1 MGILKESLKRG
12 CRTLVSRKIYVGLMI
27 IVPLAA
33 TFFFLNLMDSGLPVP
48 VPVGVVD
55 QDHSSI
61 SRQLIR
67 MLSSSQ
73 LTEIKVEEESFNKA
87 MEDVRT
93 GKTMG
98 FFLIPTNF
106 QEKAIGGEQP
116 TLSYYS
122 NLTYYVPGT
131 MALRGFKTV
140 AVTTVGGMA
149 VTKMVKIG
157 VPEDMSMAMVQPV
170 VVQTNAIANPWMNY
184 NYYLSASFIFCL
196 FAMFILQITAAS
208 VCYEIKDG
216 TSVQWLKTAGNNIYV
231 ALAGKLVP
239 QTIVWWA
246 VGGVIEVIL
255 FKFNHFPLNNHAMHM
270 IVAMMLMVIACQGFS
285 LIICCAVPN
294 LRLSLVLC
302 SLLGILTFSLA
313 AISFPVSAMYGS
325 LGIISYIFPFRY
337 FFLIFSDQAL
347 NGIAL
352 YYSRYY
358 YVALLVFPLLAISM
372 AWMLK
377 KRMLNPVYVP

>member
-1 MGILKESLKRG
+1 MGVLKESLIRG
-12 CRTLVSRKIYVGLMI
+12 CRTLVSRRIYVGLMI
-27 IVPLAA
+27 VVPLAA

-48 VPVGVVD
+48 VPVAVVD
-55 QDHSSI
+55 QDHSAI

-67 MLSSSQ
+67 MLNSSQ
-73 LTEIKVEEESFNKA
+73 LIEIKTEEESFHKA
-87 MEDVRT
+87 MESVRT
-93 GKTMG
+93 GATMG
-98 FFLIPTNF
+98 FFLIPSDF
-106 QEKAIGGEQP
+106 QKKAMSGQQP
-116 TLSYYS
+116 TLSYFS

-149 VTKMVKIG
+149 VTKMVKVG

-170 VVQTNAIANPWMNY
+170 VVQTNPIGNPWMNY
-184 NYYLSASFIFCL
+184 NYYLAASFIFCL
-196 FAMFILQITAAS
+196 MAMFILQVTAAS
-208 VCYEIKDG
+208 VCYEIKNG
-216 TSVQWLKTAGNNIYV
+216 TSLQWLKTAGNNIYV
-231 ALAGKLVP
+231 ALAGKLLP
-239 QTIVWWA
+239 QTVIWWA

-270 IVAMMLMVIACQGFS
+270 IVAMMLMVVACQAFS

-294 LRLSLVLC
+294 LRLSVTLC

-325 LGIISYIFPFRY
+325 LGVLSYLFPFRY

-347 NGIAL
+347 NGIAI

-358 YVALLVFPLLAISM
+358 YAALLLFPLIAIGM
-372 AWMLK
+372 VWMLK